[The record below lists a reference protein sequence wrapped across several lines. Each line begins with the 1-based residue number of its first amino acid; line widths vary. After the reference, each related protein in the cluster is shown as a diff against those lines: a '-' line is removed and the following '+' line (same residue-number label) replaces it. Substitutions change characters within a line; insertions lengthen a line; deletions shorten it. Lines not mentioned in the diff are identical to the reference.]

1 MTGKVARLVRIVQ
14 PARMHQDQLNRI
26 EGAVERLTQAVSAL
40 TALTRSTRNEVL
52 TMAISF
58 DALIA
63 KVTDLETA
71 QQSAVQLLGD
81 LSTIIRNT
89 QPTQEAINALADR
102 LDHDKVEIAAAVVAN
117 TPAT

>member
-1 MTGKVARLVRIVQ
+1 
-14 PARMHQDQLNRI
+14 MHQEQLNRI
-26 EGAVERLTQAVSAL
+26 EGSIERLTQAVSSLAAL
-40 TALTRSTRNEVL
+40 IRSTRNEVI
-52 TMAISF
+52 TMSVSF
-58 DALIA
+58 DTLTQ
-63 KVTDLETA
+63 KVTELETA

-102 LDHDKVEIAAAVVAN
+102 LDADKVEIAAAVVAN

>member
-1 MTGKVARLVRIVQ
+1 MVAPACEIVQ

-26 EGAVERLTQAVSAL
+26 EGSIERLTQAVSAL

-58 DALIA
+58 DAVVT
-63 KVTDLETA
+63 KVTELETA
-71 QQSAVQLLGD
+71 QQSAIQLLGD

-89 QPTQEAINALADR
+89 QPTQEALNALADR
-102 LDHDKVEIAAAVVAN
+102 LDADKTELAAAVVAN